1 MPYCRVI
8 ALCLIF
14 TLNLVTR
21 ESLLLQCVIV
31 VLEWYQVLT
40 VGLQTLIQQ
49 LHLLVVQVLIVH
61 PRQPVMQTTLSTLQ

>member
-1 MPYCRVI
+1 MSKS
-8 ALCLIF
+8 L
-14 TLNLVTR
+14 

-31 VLEWYQVLT
+31 ELEWYQVLT
-40 VGLQTLIQQ
+40 VGLQTLVQQ

>member
-49 LHLLVVQVLIVH
+49 LHLPVVQVLIVH